1 VMIHHAYLWQ
11 CTPAPQGHS
20 STVMRLLASA
30 ATLDTTE
37 MWADGEEQ
45 LTHDDMSE
53 FTTQQFPV

>member
-1 VMIHHAYLWQ
+1 
-11 CTPAPQGHS
+11 
-20 STVMRLLASA
+20 MRLLASA